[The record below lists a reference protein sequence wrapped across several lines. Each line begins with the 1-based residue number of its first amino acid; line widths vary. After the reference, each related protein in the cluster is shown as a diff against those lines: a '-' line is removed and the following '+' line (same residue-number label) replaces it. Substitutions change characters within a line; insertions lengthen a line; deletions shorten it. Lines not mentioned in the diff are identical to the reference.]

1 MDVEAMRGAY
11 LRAIGDGATHST
23 VLIGLEAAKARLVH
37 LVEAGECLV
46 QALAKNANLSDP
58 EVAAA
63 LKNWEALR

>member
-11 LRAIGDGATHST
+11 LRAIGDGDTHST
-23 VLIGLEAAKARLVH
+23 VLIGLETAKARLVH

-46 QALAKNANLSDP
+46 HALTKNANLSDP